1 MTQPTT
7 LRATQVAHDDIAT
20 LAAAGAARARQAR
33 ELDAQAVQA
42 VSGGVAYAIIR
53 DPFPLGTINP
63 ELMTS
68 LKQRLQ
74 LQPTLQLG
82 QLGSLGQLKTPVLR

>member
-1 MTQPTT
+1 MTSQAT
-7 LRATQVAHDDIAT
+7 LRATQVAHDDIAL
-20 LAAAGAARARQAR
+20 LATAGAARARQAR
-33 ELDAQAVQA
+33 ELDTQDVQA
-42 VSGGVAYAIIR
+42 VSGGVTYAIIR

-63 ELMTS
+63 ELMTA

-74 LQPTLQLG
+74 IQPIQPVG